1 MRAKATLETHLHCCL
16 WLAAAILPAT
26 LIAQP
31 PPQSRLPVG
40 FPGGTPVGA
49 PTPKTPPVQHPSS
62 PKPSAAIPATPPASQ
77 LPSMPVAPV
86 AQLVPPTPA
95 NSPAE
100 HAYVRYANGRV
111 TVQAGNSSLNQI
123 LRSIMRLTGLQITG
137 GVQEDRVYGTYG
149 PSHLGPLLTNLLAG
163 TGSNVIFV
171 PANATEPA
179 RLILSPRNGGA
190 MPPPPSA
197 SANAALDAEPAAQP
211 PAMADTP
218 LAPASTSVSTAP
230 PPVPASGPTTVINV
244 PVPAATPAA
253 ATPAV
258 TPAAEPVPAKP
269 RTPEEIVQEI
279 MRRRTAQAQF
289 DQQKKNAPAPSDAP
303 QAQPSTPK

>member
-1 MRAKATLETHLHCCL
+1 
-16 WLAAAILPAT
+16 
-26 LIAQP
+26 
-31 PPQSRLPVG
+31 
-40 FPGGTPVGA
+40 
-49 PTPKTPPVQHPSS
+49 
-62 PKPSAAIPATPPASQ
+62 
-77 LPSMPVAPV
+77 MPVAPV